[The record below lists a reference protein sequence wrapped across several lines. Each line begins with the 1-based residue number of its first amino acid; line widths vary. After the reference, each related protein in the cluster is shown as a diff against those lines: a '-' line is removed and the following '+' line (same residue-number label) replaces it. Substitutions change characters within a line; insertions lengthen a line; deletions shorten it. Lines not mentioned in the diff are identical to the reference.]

1 MGQTNAGKSS
11 LFNRLLGKEET
22 IVSAQAGTTTDPVTR
37 RIELFPIG
45 PVALTDTAG
54 LADESSLGEQR
65 MNRSLKELQ
74 QTDILLLV
82 APAHLPPHPREEFL
96 KQEARKRNK
105 PLVIALSY
113 ADRGLIPEREE
124 WCADIPKVLID
135 NVSGKGMDPLLKLLE
150 KQSRLLH
157 PEMTPLE
164 GLVREGDLVILVT
177 PIDLAAPK
185 GRLILPQ
192 VETLRDAL
200 DRDCAALVVKERELA
215 QFYAQLKTPPVLVI
229 TDSQVFNK
237 VAADLPPDQALTSF
251 SILFAR
257 KKGNLQQFIDGT
269 MALENIP
276 RDGKI
281 LVLEGCSH
289 HKQAE
294 DIGTVKIP
302 RLFRQMVHSQV
313 EFSHARELPPEEE
326 LVKYDGLIHC
336 GGCMLKKAD
345 MEHRLAVLAEKGIP
359 VSNYGVFLGWCNGLI
374 PRALSPLLNF
384 GAISASSAKSPS
396 SRS

>member
-22 IVSAQAGTTTDPVTR
+22 IVSSQAGTTTDPVTR

-54 LADESSLGEQR
+54 LADSSLLGEQR
-65 MNRSLKELQ
+65 MNRSVKELQ
-74 QTDILLLV
+74 QTDIVLLV
-82 APAHLPPHPREEFL
+82 APAHLPPHPRENYI
-96 KQEARKRNK
+96 KQEAQKRNK
-105 PLVIALSY
+105 PLLIALTHG
-113 ADRGLIPEREE
+113 DKGLIEERVQ
-124 WCADIPKVLID
+124 WCGDTPRVEVD
-135 NVSGKGMDPLLKLLE
+135 NTTGKGMDLLLKLLE
-150 KQSRLLH
+150 KQSRLLQ
-157 PEMTPLE
+157 PEITPLE
-164 GLVREGDLVILVT
+164 GLVKEGDLVILVT

-200 DRDCAALVVKERELA
+200 DRDCAALVLKERELL
-215 QFYAQLKTPPVLVI
+215 QFYQQLKTPPALVI
-229 TDSQVFNK
+229 TDSQAFSK
-237 VAADLPPDQALTSF
+237 VAADLPPDQPLTSF

-257 KKGNLQQFIDGT
+257 KKGNLQQFIEGT
-269 MALENIP
+269 RALENIP
-276 RDGKI
+276 RNGKI

-313 EFSHARELPPEEE
+313 EFSHARELPAEEE
-326 LVKYDGLIHC
+326 LMQYDALIHC

-345 MEHRLAVLAEKGIP
+345 MEHRLALLSEKGIP
-359 VSNYGVFLGWCNGLI
+359 VSNYGMFLGWANGLI
-374 PRALSPLLNF
+374 PRALIPL
-384 GAISASSAKSPS
+384 GTD
-396 SRS
+396 